1 MRFPHWRRDMV
12 VDLEDPILDHGS
24 VAPNW
29 ESLVHHLALFL
40 VAHFD
45 A

>member
-12 VDLEDPILDHGS
+12 VDLVDPISDHGS
-24 VAPNW
+24 VGLNLELLAHR
-29 ESLVHHLALFL
+29 LVLFL
-40 VAHFD
+40 VVHFD